1 MHVNVGWSPFK
12 CHGRELR
19 GTRPATQQEDMQIS
33 LSGMTAQLF
42 EEIDA
47 GDALLQR
54 TSIETRGDKQR
65 DSIWDYQVGM
75 RVNILQPSILLQ

>member
-1 MHVNVGWSPFK
+1 
-12 CHGRELR
+12 
-19 GTRPATQQEDMQIS
+19 
-33 LSGMTAQLF
+33 MTAQRF

-65 DSIWDYQVGM
+65 DSIWDYQVGVC
-75 RVNILQPSILLQ
+75 VNILEPSIVLQ